1 MTQQDIDYACGM
13 MISRVPQ
20 LLNEHVKKIIMY
32 GSCSRGDYT
41 EDSDIDIAILTDLD
55 RIEAKKYD
63 VDLMDTVT
71 DIAMKTDAIVE
82 YICIPYSE
90 YETKKDSYGYFKN
103 IEQEGIV
110 LYG

>member
-1 MTQQDIDYACGM
+1 M
-13 MISRVPQ
+13 
-20 LLNEHVKKIIMY
+20 
-32 GSCSRGDYT
+32 
-41 EDSDIDIAILTDLD
+41 TDLD

-82 YICIPYSE
+82 YICIPYSK

-103 IEQEGIV
+103 IEQEGIA

>member
-1 MTQQDIDYACGM
+1 MTQQDIDYACEM
-13 MISRVPQ
+13 MKRRVPQ

-32 GSCSRGDYT
+32 GSCSRGDYS
-41 EDSDIDIAILTDLD
+41 DNSDIDIAILTDLD
-55 RIEAKKYD
+55 RLETKKYD
-63 VDLMDTVT
+63 SELMDTVT

-90 YETKKDSYGYFKN
+90 FETKKDSYGYFKN
-103 IEQEGIV
+103 IEQEGVV